1 MKKKY
6 FTEEEKREA
15 HRKSEEKRR
24 RLMGILPRIK
34 QTKEERKESRK
45 RHQRKYKKTHPNYN
59 REYEYNR
66 YKNDINFK
74 LRKRLRNRLRDALND
89 GYKSGSAVQ
98 DLGCSIPE
106 LKNYL
111 ESKFQ
116 EGMTWENWSF
126 KGWHIDHIIPLDSF
140 NLSDRKEFLKACHYT
155 NLQPLWSSDNI
166 RKKNKFYI
174 NSNEGE

>member
-6 FTEEEKREA
+6 FTEEERILAKKTYNKEWCRLNRE
-15 HRKSEEKRR
+15 KVNN
-24 RLMGILPRIK
+24 
-34 QTKEERKESRK
+34 T
-45 RHQRKYKKTHPNYN
+45 QRKWSKTHQDYRKHYENKRYN
-59 REYEYNR
+59 
-66 YKNDINFK
+66 NDIIFK
-74 LRKRLRNRLRDALND
+74 LRKRLRNRLRDALNN
-89 GYKSGSAVQ
+89 GYKSGSAVR

-126 KGWHIDHIIPLDSF
+126 KGWHIDHIIPLDFF
-140 NLSDRKEFLKACHYT
+140 NLQNRDEFLKACHYT